1 MGRISIVIPVLNEA
15 RHISLLIKRIQE
27 VFSGIKGWDIEI
39 ICVDGGSK
47 DETARIAKES
57 GANVFIQENHG
68 FGQAIYEGFRHAKGD
83 FIVTMDADFSHPPE
97 FIPEML
103 KHIRDADIIIA
114 SRYIPGGGSNVR
126 LLRSCASKFLC
137 WLFRVGLSM
146 PLRDSTSG
154 FKIYKREAVE
164 SLEIRSR
171 EFEVQPEIA
180 IHAYAQ
186 GWKIKEIP
194 LFYKAR
200 QIGKSHISRKL
211 VRLAKGYLTIFW
223 EFFKKRNSPFFADYD
238 ERAYNSNIMIQRYWQ
253 RKKYSIIL
261 DFLQRR
267 HTKVVDLGCGSSKIL
282 QDLPDAVC
290 VDINMG
296 KLRYIRKSNTHLVNA
311 NVRSLPF
318 KSEVFDC
325 AICSEVVEHVNDETI
340 FKEFNRILRPGGQL
354 ILATPDYA
362 KLVWRVVEFLYYRFF
377 PGGYK
382 EQHIKQYTKL
392 SLEETLRKYGFK
404 TIAHNYIG
412 GADLVVNAVKVKQFS
427 CF

>member
-1 MGRISIVIPVLNEA
+1 MEKISIVIPVLNEA
-15 RHISLLIKRIQE
+15 RNISLLIKKIQE

-47 DETARIAKES
+47 DETVKVVKES
-57 GANVFIQENHG
+57 GGNIFIQENPG
-68 FGQAIYEGFRHAKGD
+68 FGQAIYEGFRHASGD

-103 KHIRDADIIIA
+103 KHIREADIIIA
-114 SRYIPGGGSNVR
+114 SRYMPGGGCSAG
-126 LLRSCASKFLC
+126 LLRFSVSKFLC
-137 WLFRVGLSM
+137 WLFRVGLSV
-146 PLRDSTSG
+146 PLRDLTSG
-154 FKIYKREAVE
+154 FKIYKRETVE

-171 EFEVQPEIA
+171 EFEVQPEIV

-194 LFYKAR
+194 FFYKTR
-200 QIGKSHISRKL
+200 EVGKSHISRKL
-211 VRLAKGYLTIFW
+211 PRLAKGYLTIFW

-238 ERAYNSNIMIQRYWQ
+238 ERAYDSNIMIQRYWQ
-253 RKKYSIIL
+253 RKKYSIIMN
-261 DFLQRR
+261 FLQSR
-267 HTKVVDLGCGSSKIL
+267 HAKVVDLGCGTSKIL
-282 QDLPDAVC
+282 QDLPNAVC
-290 VDINMG
+290 VDINIG

-311 NVRSLPF
+311 DLRSLPF

-325 AICSEVVEHVNDETI
+325 AICSEVIEHVNDETI
-340 FKEFNRILRPGGQL
+340 FKEFNRILRPSGQL

-362 KLVWRVVEFLYYRFF
+362 KLLWRVVQFLYNRFF

-382 EQHIKQYTKL
+382 QQHIKEYTKFT
-392 SLEETLRKYGFK
+392 LEGMLRKYGFK
-404 TIAHNYIG
+404 AIAHNYIG
-412 GADLVVNAVKVKQFS
+412 GADLVVKAIKVKQSS